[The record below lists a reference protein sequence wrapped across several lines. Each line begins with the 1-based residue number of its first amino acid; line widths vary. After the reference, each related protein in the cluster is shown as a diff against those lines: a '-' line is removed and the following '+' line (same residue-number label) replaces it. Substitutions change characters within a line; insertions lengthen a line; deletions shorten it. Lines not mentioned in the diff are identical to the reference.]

1 MPVLN
6 RAAKALKHPVFQT
19 VARVA
24 DELGLDTYVI
34 GGYVR
39 DALLE
44 RGNAKDIDFV
54 AVGSGI
60 ELAKAVAQ
68 NLPNR
73 PKVQIFKNYGTAM
86 LQTQGLTLEL
96 SVRVKSPMPTK
107 AAIPRF
113 PLEIWSMTKTDVILP
128 SML

>member
-1 MPVLN
+1 MSVLN
-6 RAAKALKHPVFQT
+6 RAAKALKHPIFQT

-24 DELGLDTYVI
+24 EELGLETYVI

-68 NLPNR
+68 NLPHR

-86 LQTQGLTLEL
+86 LQTP
-96 SVRVKSPMPTK
+96 KSYLGFATW
-107 AAIPRF
+107 RSRNF
-113 PLEIWSMTKTDVILP
+113 
-128 SML
+128 

>member
-73 PKVQIFKNYGTAM
+73 PKVQIFKNYGKQIQIISA
-86 LQTQGLTLEL
+86 
-96 SVRVKSPMPTK
+96 K
-107 AAIPRF
+107 ALIFCVTNDRSF
-113 PLEIWSMTKTDVILP
+113 
-128 SML
+128 

>member
-86 LQTQGLTLEL
+86 LQTQG
-96 SVRVKSPMPTK
+96 
-107 AAIPRF
+107 PR
-113 PLEIWSMTKTDVILP
+113 SDHHV
-128 SML
+128 